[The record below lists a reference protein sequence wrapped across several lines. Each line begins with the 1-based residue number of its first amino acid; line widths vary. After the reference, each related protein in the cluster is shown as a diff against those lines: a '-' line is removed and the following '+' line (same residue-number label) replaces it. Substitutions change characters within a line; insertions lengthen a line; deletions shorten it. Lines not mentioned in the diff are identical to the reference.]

1 MLTTHLHYFVMKRSL
16 LFGTETTAHWKHTVK
31 VGEPGSP
38 VAGMVLVSI
47 SKRLVVSDHDFTKFS
62 LTPSVSFLIKACQ
75 VHSILVKCLLV

>member
-1 MLTTHLHYFVMKRSL
+1 MLSIVNSENHTLMLTTHLHYFIMKRSL

-38 VAGMVLVSI
+38 GFSVS
-47 SKRLVVSDHDFTKFS
+47 DFTKFS